1 MNQAN
6 QREQM
11 SEDTNDEPSLPL
23 FFEQIN
29 QHLETRLAY
38 FSLSAT
44 EKAAIISANLVGA
57 FTIFVFAVLVLFFFS
72 MGFAWWLGDFM
83 DNRAAGFA
91 LAGLIFLP
99 ISFLVYRWIRPFVRT
114 KVIQSILQ
122 DGTIKNTPKHG

>member
-11 SEDTNDEPSLPL
+11 SEDANDEHGLHL
-23 FFEQIN
+23 LFEQLN
-29 QHLETRLAY
+29 KHLETRLAY

-44 EKAAIISANLVGA
+44 EKTAIISANLAGA

-72 MGFAWWLGDFM
+72 MGFAWWLGDFIG
-83 DNRAAGFA
+83 NRAAGFA
-91 LAGLIFLP
+91 LAGFIFVP

-122 DGTIKNTPKHG
+122 DETIKNTHKNG

>member
-11 SEDTNDEPSLPL
+11 SEDTNDEPGLPL
-23 FFEQIN
+23 LFEQIN

-44 EKAAIISANLVGA
+44 EKVAIISANLVGA

-72 MGFAWWLGDFM
+72 MGFAWWLGDFI

-99 ISFLVYRWIRPFVRT
+99 ISFLVYRWIRPFVRA

-122 DGTIKNTPKHG
+122 DETIKNTHKHG